1 MRRSEAAPDDARWM
15 ARALELAERGR
26 FSVSPNPM
34 VGAVVVRKGH
44 VVGEGFHR
52 RAGGPHAEVE
62 ALEQAGARARGATL
76 YVTLEPCA
84 HSGRTPPCS
93 EALEK
98 AGVARV
104 VSAARDPNPL
114 VQGRGVRALARSGV
128 EIAWSKPEERRR
140 AEIQNEKFRAW
151 IARGRPFVLAKWAA
165 TLDGKIASTAGES
178 RWIAGPESRR
188 RSLALRE
195 EFDAILVG
203 SGTVLADDPR
213 LTRRLGWNR
222 ATPHRRIVLDGRL
235 RVSERARLF
244 ARPSEAIV
252 ATARAESH
260 PRARLL
266 ARRGIQVWSLPGK
279 TAGKVAIPKLLRRL
293 AENGVTS
300 LIVEG
305 GAATLWEFFRAG
317 CVDAVAV
324 FVAPRVLG
332 GSAAPGG
339 VGGSGFGLARS
350 PVLRD
355 LAWEAV
361 GADVLLTAKVS

>member
-1 MRRSEAAPDDARWM
+1 MG
-15 ARALELAERGR
+15 RALELAERGR

-34 VGAVVVRKGH
+34 VGAVLVKGGR

-62 ALEQAGARARGATL
+62 ALSAAGARARGATL
-76 YVTLEPCA
+76 YVTLEPCS
-84 HSGRTPPCS
+84 HFGRTPPCS
-93 EALEK
+93 DALRE

-114 VQGRGVRALARSGV
+114 VRGRGVRKLARSGV
-128 EIAWSKPEERRR
+128 EVSWSKAAERRR
-140 AEIQNEKFRAW
+140 AETQNEKFRAW
-151 IARGRPFVLAKWAA
+151 IGRGRPFVLAKWAA
-165 TLDGKIASTAGES
+165 TLDGKVASAAGES
-178 RWIAGPESRR
+178 RWITSPDSRR

-222 ATPHRRIVLDGRL
+222 TTPHRRIVLDGRL
-235 RVSERARLF
+235 RVSERARMF

-252 ATARAESH
+252 ATAQPETH
-260 PRARLL
+260 PRAARLL
-266 ARRGIQVWSLPGK
+266 RRGVQVWSLPGK
-279 TAGKVAIPKLLRRL
+279 PAGKVAIPKLLRRL
-293 AENGVTS
+293 ADEGVSS

-324 FVAPRVLG
+324 FVAPRILG
-332 GSAAPGG
+332 GSGAPGG
-339 VGGSGFGLARS
+339 VGGAGFGLARS
-350 PVLRD
+350 PALSD

-361 GADVLLTAKVS
+361 GPDVLLTAKVS